1 MPSSV
6 TESVIKMSLVI
17 QSMSFL
23 SYDQLTILAVI
34 TTVIAAYYLY
44 EKFYHN
50 TFCRCCRAHETYHS
64 DGIPLSPV
72 MDPLHNCREIVK
84 QCILL
89 EDHLNQDGKRCK
101 DCINKHFLTIEAL
114 GEEAVSID
122 TDRQYLHL
130 TQDIPRRTRLLH
142 KRTLQNADKRQ
153 IAQELREIRKE
164 LVPHSVNVFRDV

>member
-1 MPSSV
+1 
-6 TESVIKMSLVI
+6 
-17 QSMSFL
+17 
-23 SYDQLTILAVI
+23 
-34 TTVIAAYYLY
+34 
-44 EKFYHN
+44 
-50 TFCRCCRAHETYHS
+50 
-64 DGIPLSPV
+64 

-89 EDHLNQDGKRCK
+89 EDHLNQDGKRCR